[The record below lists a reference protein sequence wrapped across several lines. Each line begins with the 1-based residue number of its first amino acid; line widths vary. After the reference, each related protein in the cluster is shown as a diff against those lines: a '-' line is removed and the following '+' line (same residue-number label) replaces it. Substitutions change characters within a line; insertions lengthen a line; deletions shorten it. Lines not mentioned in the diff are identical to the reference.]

1 MAFDFSKLTRDA
13 KETEA
18 WLSRELAGVRTGRA
32 SPALLD
38 FVKPEVYGARTP
50 LAQLASISIEDARTL
65 RVIPWDKAIAK
76 DIERGIAEAD
86 LGISTAVDDAG
97 LRIIFP
103 ELTTERRGI
112 LGKLVGEKLEQA
124 RVTLR
129 SHRTDTLHAL
139 EQAEKEGGM
148 GKDECERLKKEL
160 QKMID
165 ATVEK
170 LEALEKKK
178 LDEIAQ

>member
-1 MAFDFSKLTRDA
+1 MAFDFSKLARGTG
-13 KETEA
+13 ETEE

-38 FVKPEVYGARTP
+38 SVKPEVYGARTP
-50 LAQLASISIEDARTL
+50 LAELASVSIADARTL
-65 RVIPWDKAIAK
+65 RVMPWDKAITK
-76 DIERGIAEAD
+76 DIEKGIAEAD

-97 LRIIFP
+97 LRVVFP
-103 ELTTERRGI
+103 ELTAERRGI
-112 LGKLVGEKLEQA
+112 LGKLVGEKLEAA

-129 SHRTDTLHAL
+129 SHRADTLHAL
-139 EQAEKEGGM
+139 ERSKKEGGM

-165 ATVEK
+165 TTAEK
-170 LEALEKKK
+170 LEALAKKK
-178 LDEIAQ
+178 LEEIAS

>member
-1 MAFDFSKLTRDA
+1 MAFDFSKLTLA
-13 KETEA
+13 PKETEE

-38 FVKPEVYGARTP
+38 SIKPEAYGARTP

-65 RVIPWDKAIAK
+65 RVIPWDKGIAK
-76 DIERGIAEAD
+76 DIEKGITEAN
-86 LGISTAVDDAG
+86 LGISTAVDDSG
-97 LRIIFP
+97 LRVIFP
-103 ELTTERRGI
+103 ELTAERRGI
-112 LGKLVGEKLEQA
+112 LGKLVGEKLEAA

-139 EQAEKEGGM
+139 EKAEKDGGM

-165 ATVEK
+165 ATAEK
-170 LEALEKKK
+170 LEALAKKK
-178 LDEIAQ
+178 LDDIAQ